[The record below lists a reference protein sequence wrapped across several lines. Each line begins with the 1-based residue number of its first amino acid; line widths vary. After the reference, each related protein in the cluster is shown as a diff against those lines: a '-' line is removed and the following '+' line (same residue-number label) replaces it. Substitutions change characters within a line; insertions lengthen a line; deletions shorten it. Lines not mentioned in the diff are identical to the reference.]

1 MMGKM
6 RTYKAEKLTA
16 GTSCDVRT
24 DPLTRLLFATDA
36 SIYQIE
42 PFAVAFPKSPE
53 EATKVLTNA
62 ASEGI
67 AVTPRGAGTGL
78 AGGAVGSG
86 LIIDYAKH
94 NKKIYDFDVEQ
105 RTVKVEAGVVLDQL
119 NAFLRPHGLRFGP
132 DVATS
137 SRATLGGMIN
147 NNSSGSHVP
156 VYGTTI
162 DHVRALDIIM
172 SDGHRHTIG
181 RMNESLKDLNKQIG
195 SLILRN
201 VDAVNRMMPEGLPK
215 RWPGY
220 GFDRWLRD
228 SRDLT
233 KMIGGSEGTL
243 AVVTA
248 AELNLVPIPQEKG
261 LGVLFFN
268 SVSEAMQATVDL
280 LDLKPAAIEHI
291 DDVLFDQTKGQLQFR
306 QARALLELDD
316 KPCKSILLVE
326 FFENVEDKLNDLE
339 YRSIGLRRSIFK
351 NEADMTHIWNLRKAG
366 LSLLT
371 GCKGDAKPT
380 AGIED
385 VCVRPEVLPDY
396 VEGLRSLMEPMNL
409 KGSFYG
415 HAASGLLHV
424 RPVVDL
430 HKAEDIKKFRRLA
443 EGVSALTQQF
453 KGSLAGEHGVG
464 IARTEFMEA
473 QLGPDLIAL
482 NREVK
487 SLFDAKNI
495 MNPGKILS
503 EGKGYLIDRNLRQGV
518 ANHIRT
524 PFEPVLS
531 FAAKDGSL
539 VGNLEQ
545 CNGCGGCRKSG
556 PTMCPTFQ
564 VTGEEIMSTRGRA
577 NTIRHAMQHRHR
589 GVKAHIFS
597 EELDVALGNCLSC
610 KACTTECPS
619 NVNLALIKA
628 ELIHERRKKL
638 GSTPREQLFS
648 RVDQLAHY
656 ATIFPRLTN
665 IIMNTGFVKS
675 ILESRFGISAKRN
688 YPAYATQ
695 RFSKWFQQRRP
706 KNKASRGSV
715 LLWNDCFCN
724 YNEPNIGQAAVKVL
738 ESAGYRV
745 ILPEGQRCCGRSA
758 FSNGDLDTA
767 KSHAESNLNL
777 LSKKYLDFPIL
788 FLEPSCYSMFAE
800 DYKELNAHGAESIA
814 ERSMLFEEF
823 VEGVLN
829 REENALQFR
838 PAAEPVAIHGHCHS
852 KALTDNRIQERLIGF
867 VPRADPVTLETGCCG
882 MAGSFGA
889 MQEKY
894 ALSIKLGNHL
904 MDQVNAQ
911 PANSKLVACGTSC
924 RHQIEHVGRR
934 KPLHVA
940 EYLAQHLK

>member
-1 MMGKM
+1 M
-6 RTYKAEKLTA
+6 RTYKAGKLSADT
-16 GTSCDVRT
+16 TCDVRT
-24 DPLTRLLFATDA
+24 DPLTRMLFATDA

-53 EATKVLTNA
+53 EATKVLLNA
-62 ASEGI
+62 ASEGV

-78 AGGAVGSG
+78 AGGAIGNG

-94 NKKIYDFDVEQ
+94 NKKIFDFNAKQ

-119 NAFLRPHGLRFGP
+119 NSFLLPHGLRFGP

-156 VYGTTI
+156 LYGTTI
-162 DHVRALDIIM
+162 DHVRSLDIIL
-172 SDGHRHTIG
+172 SDGTRHTAG
-181 RMNESLKDLNKQIG
+181 RGNESLKELNKQVG

-201 VDAVNRMMPEGLPK
+201 VDQVNRMMPEGLPK

-220 GFDRWLRD
+220 GFDRWLRN

-248 AELNLVPIPQEKG
+248 AELNLVPLPKEKG

-268 SVSEAMQATVDL
+268 SVAEAMQATVEL
-280 LDLKPAAIEHI
+280 LNLKPAAIEHI
-291 DDVLFDQTKGQLQFR
+291 DDVLFDQTKGQLQFK

-316 KPCKSILLVE
+316 KPCKSLLLVE
-326 FFENVEDKLNDLE
+326 FFDHVEEKLNDLE

-351 NEADMTHIWNLRKAG
+351 NESDMNHIWNMRKAG

-385 VCVRPEVLPDY
+385 VCVRPEVLPQY
-396 VEGLRSLMEPMNL
+396 VEGLQSLMEPLDL

-430 HKAEDIKKFRRLA
+430 HKADDIKRFRKLA
-443 EGVSALTQQF
+443 EGVSALTKQF

-464 IARTEFMEA
+464 IARTEFMEE
-473 QLGPDLIAL
+473 QLGKDLIDL

-487 SLFDAKNI
+487 KLFDAGNI
-495 MNPGKILS
+495 LNPGKILT
-503 EGKGYLIDRNLRQGV
+503 EGKGYQIDRNLRQGV
-518 ANHIRT
+518 ANFVRV
-524 PFEPVLS
+524 PFEPVLAFASKDES
-531 FAAKDGSL
+531 F

-589 GVKAHIFS
+589 GVKGNIFS
-597 EELDVALGNCLSC
+597 QEMDVALNNCLSC

-619 NVNLALIKA
+619 NVNLSLLKA
-628 ELIHERRKKL
+628 ELINERRLKL
-638 GSTPREQLFS
+638 GSTPRDQLFS
-648 RVDQLAHY
+648 RVDQIARY

-665 IIMNTGFVKS
+665 LIMNTGIAKS
-675 ILESRFGISAKRN
+675 VLESRFGITAKRQ
-688 YPAYATQ
+688 YPAYANQ
-695 RFSKWFQQRRP
+695 RFSSWFKRR
-706 KNKASRGSV
+706 NSKARKDRGAV

-738 ESAGYRV
+738 EQAGYRV
-745 ILPEGQRCCGRSA
+745 VLPDGQACCGRSA
-758 FSNGDLDTA
+758 FSNGNLDIA
-767 KSHAESNLNL
+767 KAHGETNMAL

-800 DYKELNAHGAESIA
+800 DYRELGIKRAESVA
-814 ERSMLFEEF
+814 DRSILFEEF
-823 VEGVLN
+823 LEGILIKDQ
-829 REENALQFR
+829 RALQFT
-838 PAAEPVAIHGHCHS
+838 PAAEPIAIHGHCHA
-852 KALTDNRIQERLIGF
+852 KALTDNHIQERLIRF
-867 VPRADPVTLETGCCG
+867 VPQADPCTLESGCCG

-889 MQEKY
+889 MKEKY
-894 ALSIKLGNHL
+894 ALSVKMGNQL
-904 MDQVNAQ
+904 MDQINAQ
-911 PANSKLVACGTSC
+911 PDNSKVVACGTSC
-924 RHQIEHVGRR
+924 RHQIQHVGKR
-934 KPLHVA
+934 KALHVA